1 MEEIIKNKER
11 LGGYPEN
18 IRKALNV
25 FLNYV
30 GNNKY
35 GKHIIKTY
43 NIGFIGVAS
52 ELNKETIIDNN
63 PICNIFE
70 KYYPNIGTFSI
81 AINKHTE
88 RIFPCYIQNGE
99 YHNFTEDMIA
109 NKEMWDEMAECV
121 LIENTYEYE
130 EDLPMNIKYMEY
142 KQKKTIK
149 EYTKPNEIANSL
161 IMLTD
166 RRNNHKKKWYQ
177 FWKC

>member
-1 MEEIIKNKER
+1 MEGIIKDPKC
-11 LGGYPEN
+11 LDGYPEN
-18 IRKALNV
+18 IKKALNV

-30 GNNKY
+30 RNNKY

-43 NIGFIGVAS
+43 DIGFIGVAS

-88 RIFPCYIQNGE
+88 RIFPCYIHNGE
-99 YHNFTEDMIA
+99 YHNFTEDMIS
-109 NKEMWDEMAECV
+109 NKEMWKEMAKFK
-121 LIENTYEYE
+121 LIESTYEYE
-130 EDLPMNIKYMEY
+130 EDLPMNIKYLEY
-142 KQKKTIK
+142 KQNKAIE

-161 IMLTD
+161 IGLTEK
-166 RRNNHKKKWYQ
+166 RNKHKKRWQ
-177 FWKC
+177 IWKK

>member
-1 MEEIIKNKER
+1 MEEVIKGETC
-11 LGGYPEN
+11 LDGYPEN

-30 GNNKY
+30 GNNKC

-70 KYYPNIGTFSI
+70 KYYPNIGTLSI
-81 AINKHTE
+81 AINTHTK
-88 RIFPCYIQNGE
+88 RIFPCYISNGE
-99 YHNFTEDMIA
+99 YHSFTVDMIA
-109 NKEMWDEMAECV
+109 NKEMWNEMAECK
-121 LIENTYEYE
+121 LIESTYEYE
-130 EDLPMNIKYMEY
+130 EDLPMNIKYIEY
-142 KQKKTIK
+142 KQKQIIDTCRKEKT
-149 EYTKPNEIANSL
+149 Y
-161 IMLTD
+161 
-166 RRNNHKKKWYQ
+166 KKWYQ